1 MAKKQ
6 LVRLTESDLHN
17 IINESVRTILSEKM
31 DEGWWDTAKSFMGQ
45 YGKRGAD
52 KAQQMGQQVGS
63 AAKNAY
69 NTASNKAQQMGQNVA
84 NSAKNAYN
92 TMSNKAQ
99 QMGQQVGNAAK
110 NAYNTASNKAQEI
123 GQNVANDVRTTYNNA
138 KQDGNMKSMQK
149 AFQNFKD
156 AVEKFKAA
164 GGKVNNQLASR
175 ISGIDKMMAQ
185 YQSHF

>member
-1 MAKKQ
+1 MKKQ
-6 LVRLTESDLHN
+6 VIRLTESDLHN

-52 KAQQMGQQVGS
+52 KAQEMGQQVGS

-69 NTASNKAQQMGQNVA
+69 NTASNKARQF
-84 NSAKNAYN
+84 
-92 TMSNKAQ
+92 
-99 QMGQQVGNAAK
+99 
-110 NAYNTASNKAQEI
+110 

-149 AFQNFKD
+149 AFQNFKT
-156 AVEKFKAA
+156 AVENFKAA

>member
-69 NTASNKAQQMGQNVA
+69 NTASNKAQ
-84 NSAKNAYN
+84 
-92 TMSNKAQ
+92 
-99 QMGQQVGNAAK
+99 
-110 NAYNTASNKAQEI
+110 EI

-149 AFQNFKD
+149 AFQNFKT
-156 AVEKFKAA
+156 AVENFKAA

>member
-45 YGKRGAD
+45 YGKRSAD

-63 AAKNAY
+63 A
-69 NTASNKAQQMGQNVA
+69 
-84 NSAKNAYN
+84 AKNAYN

-110 NAYNTASNKAQEI
+110 NAYNTASNNVQQF

>member
-69 NTASNKAQQMGQNVA
+69 NT
-84 NSAKNAYN
+84 
-92 TMSNKAQ
+92 MSNKAQ

-110 NAYNTASNKAQEI
+110 NAYNTASNKVQQI

-149 AFQNFKD
+149 AFQDFKD

-164 GGKVNNQLASR
+164 GGKVNNQLATR

-185 YQSHF
+185 YQPHF

>member
-52 KAQQMGQQVGS
+52 KAQEMGQQVGS

-69 NTASNKAQQMGQNVA
+69 NTASNKARQF
-84 NSAKNAYN
+84 
-92 TMSNKAQ
+92 
-99 QMGQQVGNAAK
+99 
-110 NAYNTASNKAQEI
+110 

-149 AFQNFKD
+149 AFQNFKT
-156 AVEKFKAA
+156 AVENFKAA

>member
-69 NTASNKAQQMGQNVA
+69 NT
-84 NSAKNAYN
+84 
-92 TMSNKAQ
+92 MSNKAQ
-99 QMGQQVGNAAK
+99 QMGKQVGDAAK
-110 NAYNTASNKAQEI
+110 NAYNTASNNVQQF

-149 AFQNFKD
+149 AFQNFKT
-156 AVEKFKAA
+156 AVENFKAA